1 MVPLRTCVLAAHDRC
16 EHTQHWSPALAESW
30 GVA

>member
-1 MVPLRTCVLAAHDRC
+1 MVPLRTCLLAAHDRC
-16 EHTQHWSPALAESW
+16 EHTQHWSPTRVTGR